1 MFSFCNGDAQQE
13 LEEQRRREASER
25 QELDRWKDEERRK
38 VYQEMAEL
46 KQLLTQELRNMASKN
61 SSVEA
66 VSTVT
71 ESIWT
76 FLYHIPNSTKRN

>member
-25 QELDRWKDEERRK
+25 QELDEERRK